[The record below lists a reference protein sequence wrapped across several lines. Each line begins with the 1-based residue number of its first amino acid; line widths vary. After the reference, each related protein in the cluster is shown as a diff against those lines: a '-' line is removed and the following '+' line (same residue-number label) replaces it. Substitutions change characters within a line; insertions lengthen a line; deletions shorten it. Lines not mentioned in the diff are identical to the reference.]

1 MTFKRNADVNVN
13 VYLIVKSN
21 LSYIFMFWLLDPS
34 QVYPGATLNSA
45 KGLGLGNQHTKFQLP
60 SIKGAHVITSK
71 RNADVNA
78 KANLNIIRLATN
90 LTNIRMNVR
99 AYEYN
104 ITRKRYMP
112 TAAFCR
118 RGHKIPS
125 VWKTGEDHVK
135 SRQIITYHLVVICN
149 VTKKVRSVRLR
160 GRPFVFR
167 GWGEGGVFFFVFFF
181 FFFFVFFLFLF
192 CFLFFVFFC
201 FFFFFVFLG
210 FFCFV
215 FLCMF
220 FFFFFFFFVIVF
232 FFYLFFFFR
241 PEFFNWPR
249 EQVIFSH
256 DRRHFFFSKSVN
268 ELFYLNSLDGS
279 ISSRRNVWL
288 VFINI
293 FYRNI
298 CN

>member
-1 MTFKRNADVNVN
+1 M
-13 VYLIVKSN
+13 
-21 LSYIFMFWLLDPS
+21 
-34 QVYPGATLNSA
+34 YPGATLNSA

-60 SIKGAHVITSK
+60 SIKGTQVITSK

-160 GRPFVFR
+160 GHLFFGDGVR
-167 GWGEGGVFFFVFFF
+167 GASFFFFFFFWFFFFF
-181 FFFFVFFLFLF
+181 FFFFVFF
-192 CFLFFVFFC
+192 FLFFLFLVFVFLL
-201 FFFFFVFLG
+201 FFFVLF
-210 FFCFV
+210 

-220 FFFFFFFFVIVF
+220 FFFFFVFVF
-232 FFYLFFFFR
+232 FFFFFFFLLLL
-241 PEFFNWPR
+241 FF
-249 EQVIFSH
+249 I
-256 DRRHFFFSKSVN
+256 FFFFGQN
-268 ELFYLNSLDGS
+268 FLTDQENRLFFHMTGDIFFLK
-279 ISSRRNVWL
+279 ISE
-288 VFINI
+288 
-293 FYRNI
+293 
-298 CN
+298 